1 MSKRLCQFIMITIIF
16 FSIPICKADC
26 SNEEIADL
34 KKEVNKVKVEY
45 EHIDGFETD
54 DGEKDYNRFNVN
66 NVPLIEDLI
75 CLF

>member
-45 EHIDGFETD
+45 EHIDDFETD
-54 DGEKDYNRFNVN
+54 DGETKYTPIVE
-66 NVPLIEDLI
+66 VKK
-75 CLF
+75 

>member
-1 MSKRLCQFIMITIIF
+1 MSERLCQFIMITIIF

-45 EHIDGFETD
+45 EHIDDFETD
-54 DGEKDYNRFNVN
+54 DG
-66 NVPLIEDLI
+66 
-75 CLF
+75 